1 MSPVEYGVVFVVLAL
16 AAALQGGVGFGMNLL
31 AAPVLVLADPSLV
44 PGPLILCA
52 MSLTL
57 LMARRDLADVNWS
70 GFGWVMLGRLPGTAA
85 GALLIASISAG
96 GVAIAVGLAVLLAV
110 VLQLRDLGLRP
121 TPGTL
126 LGAGVASGFAGTVSS
141 IGGPMLAVVYA
152 HERGPVIRGTL
163 SAIFVGA
170 SVVSAGALA
179 FVGRLGTHELLMALL
194 LQPPVILGF
203 LSSRRLAA
211 HLDAGRTKA
220 AVLSVSV
227 LGALAAIVSALV

>member
-1 MSPVEYGVVFVVLAL
+1 MSPVEYAVVCVVLAL

-31 AAPVLVLADPSLV
+31 AAPALVLADPALV

-57 LMARRDLADVNWS
+57 LMARRDLADVDWS
-70 GFGWVMLGRLPGTAA
+70 GFGWVMVGRLPGTAA

-96 GVAIAVGLAVLLAV
+96 GVAIAVGLAVLVAAALN
-110 VLQLRDLGLRP
+110 LRDLGLRP
-121 TPGTL
+121 TRGTL
-126 LGAGVASGFAGTVSS
+126 LGAGIASGFAGTVSS

-163 SAIFVGA
+163 SAIFVAA
-170 SVVSAGALA
+170 SVISASALA
-179 FVGRLGTHELLMALL
+179 LVGRLGTQELLLALS
-194 LQPPVILGF
+194 LQPAVIIGY
-203 LSSRRLAA
+203 LSSRQLAA

-220 AVLSVSV
+220 AVLTVSV
-227 LGALAAIVSALV
+227 VGAIAAIVSALV